1 MLRKFL
7 VLLMVWA
14 VLVSPAS
21 CFDSFWHSEATRLAA
36 AELGFSDD
44 ARKIMQLGNFSPDF
58 FGPVA
63 DLASTSLPAP
73 GLEALN
79 QYLANNG
86 QDRDSAIFLHFDNL
100 FDELDSNA
108 KFDYLFYRLLS
119 NTQAA
124 LASYRKQPGIDDRTR
139 RDFDGAIS
147 HEDRSLSNWFRH
159 RMPIGSSELIAP
171 RARKR
176 FHLL

>member
-79 QYLANNG
+79 QYLANTATIGDVTIRQETNYPWEG
-86 QDRDSAIFLHFDNL
+86 RVKISIDI
-100 FDELDSNA
+100 
-108 KFDYLFYRLLS
+108 
-119 NTQAA
+119 
-124 LASYRKQPGIDDRTR
+124 KQPKKFVLRLRVPNT
-139 RDFDGAIS
+139 
-147 HEDRSLSNWFRH
+147 
-159 RMPIGSSELIAP
+159 GSMVEL
-171 RARKR
+171 
-176 FHLL
+176 